1 MNLLEYEKIV
11 GGIPLDTNQKGEILI
26 YQTEKGETKIDVYME
41 DGTIWLSRVNIAQL
55 YGTSPQNITMHIKNI
70 YEEGELD
77 ESPTSKNYLLV
88 QNEGGREVAR
98 DTKFYNL
105 DMILAIG
112 YRVRSNVGMQF
123 RNWTSKILKEYMQK
137 GFVMNDER
145 LKNPK
150 KFGEDY
156 FDELLERI
164 RDIRASEKRFY
175 QKIKDIYSLSVD
187 YNPALESTKD
197 FFATV
202 QNKLLYAVTGQT
214 AAELITERADSS
226 KDNMGLTAFKGAVVR
241 KGDINISKNYL
252 QEDEITDLNR
262 IVTMFLDH
270 AEDMA
275 RGKTPM
281 TMKDWD
287 NSFNEFLQFRRREI
301 LEGKG
306 KVSRDD
312 MERKVLQE
320 YAIYNTRRLNTPP
333 EDEMIDGLPEI
344 EK

>member
-1 MNLLEYEKIV
+1 M
-11 GGIPLDTNQKGEILI
+11 DANQKGEILV
-26 YQTEKGETKIDVYME
+26 YQNEKGETKIDVYMVE
-41 DGTIWLSRVNIAQL
+41 GAIWLSRVNIAQL
-55 YGTSPQNITMHIKNI
+55 YETSPQNITMHIKNI

-77 ESPTSKNYLLV
+77 ESSTSKNYLLV

-98 DTKFYNL
+98 ETKFYNL

-123 RNWTSKILKEYMQK
+123 RNWTSKTLKEYMQK

-187 YNPALESTKD
+187 YNPAFESTKD

-214 AAELITERADSS
+214 AAELITERVDSS

-252 QEDEITDLNR
+252 QEYEITDLNR

-287 NSFNEFLQFRRREI
+287 NSLNEFLQFRRREI

-306 KVSRDD
+306 EVSRGD

-320 YAIYNTRRLNTPP
+320 YAAYNTRKLNTPP
-333 EDEMIDGLPEI
+333 EDEMIDGIPEL
-344 EK
+344 KNNLKDNLD